1 MINYNKRVSGTNNET
16 YTFSSGGAE
25 WLAYDFTIS
34 NKNFSCAAA
43 MINGEC
49 YLVAC
54 MFNASNKDTVV
65 SLYNQAI
72 ASVRAWNG

>member
-1 MINYNKRVSGTNNET
+1 MI
-16 YTFSSGGAE
+16 
-25 WLAYDFTIS
+25 D
-34 NKNFSCAAA
+34 
-43 MINGEC
+43 GEC
-49 YLVAC
+49 YLVGC

>member
-1 MINYNKRVSGTNNET
+1 MI
-16 YTFSSGGAE
+16 
-25 WLAYDFTIS
+25 D
-34 NKNFSCAAA
+34 
-43 MINGEC
+43 GEC

-65 SLYNQAI
+65 ALYNQAI